1 MSDEGSPGDVSELI
15 RKLAEIES
23 AIEISVP
30 RPSGIGSNR
39 RSWKEPQSLR
49 RPSRL

>member
-23 AIEISVP
+23 VIEISVAD
-30 RPSGIGSNR
+30 
-39 RSWKEPQSLR
+39 QVT
-49 RPSRL
+49 